1 MKSLASPKEDNK
13 KYPSLFEGN
22 LGIFSRS
29 ESGKEIQ
36 DGFLRFI
43 LKHGEKV
50 PLGSF
55 FNIIS
60 M

>member
-55 FNIIS
+55 F
-60 M
+60 